1 MIKFYKD
8 TTTTYTDIKNQTSL
22 MIYSIN
28 GCNLKCY
35 KCHVYDELITP
46 THNSFLSCEDILDL
60 IKSNGYLYDC
70 IIFSGG
76 EFLINDIFEIE
87 ELLKEIRLYYEG
99 KIIINS
105 NGTFPYKMKYVLLNH
120 LADGVYLDIKGIVEN
135 EELYKVIGVNYN
147 KYIPS
152 IKKSIDI
159 VNDYNYGYSQF
170 RTVKY
175 PFVSEEYFKIIQ
187 EYIKDMSVEYVINDF
202 VIGEDM

>member
-8 TTTTYTDIKNQTSL
+8 TTTTYTDIKNKTSL
-22 MIYSIN
+22 MLYSIN

-35 KCHVYDELITP
+35 GCHVYDELITQI
-46 THNSFLSCEDILDL
+46 HDSFLSCEDVLDL

-76 EFLINDIFEIE
+76 EFLVNDIFEIE
-87 ELLKEIRLYYEG
+87 KLLKAVRLHYEG

-105 NGTFPYKMKYVLLNH
+105 NGTFPCKMKYILLNH
-120 LADGVYLDIKGIVEN
+120 LADGVYLDIKGIIEN

-147 KYIPS
+147 QYIPS

-187 EYIKDMSVEYVINDF
+187 EYIKDMNVEYIINDF
-202 VIGEDM
+202 VIGEDI